1 VANTR
6 VHRLH
11 TSASNWL
18 VNATRSSSTG
28 RDSLAA
34 TAAWPQAARRSG
46 GGGATSDTCPG
57 AADDT
62 RTRFQLAPSGKS
74 TSAMG
79 GRKGMRVAGR
89 PQLAEVG
96 LLGQSVSVQ
105 ASVCL
110 PACLPARMLACA
122 WVCEARTGGA
132 QPIVHRVKP
141 EYRAACD
148 SIANFPLHRAEYAL
162 SGYRPKSFVG
172 SAGKSTV

>member
-1 VANTR
+1 VCVCVGVCVRVCARARARVCVCVCVCVCACVRVCARAPVANTR

-96 LLGQSVSVQ
+96 LLGQSVSVR

-110 PACLPARMLACA
+110 PACLPACEDAC
-122 WVCEARTGGA
+122 VC
-132 QPIVHRVKP
+132 
-141 EYRAACD
+141 
-148 SIANFPLHRAEYAL
+148 
-162 SGYRPKSFVG
+162 VG
-172 SAGKSTV
+172 L